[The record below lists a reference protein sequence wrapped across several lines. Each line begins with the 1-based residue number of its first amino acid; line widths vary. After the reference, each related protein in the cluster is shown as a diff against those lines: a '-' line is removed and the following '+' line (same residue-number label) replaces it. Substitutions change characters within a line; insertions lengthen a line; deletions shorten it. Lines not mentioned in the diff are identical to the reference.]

1 MLIDLHSHT
10 HVSDGQD
17 SPREL
22 VEYAKEAGVAVLAI
36 TDHDTLNGWQQIQD
50 SSDSS
55 QSNRE
60 LTIVPGAEISC
71 RTSSGMSVHM
81 LGYLFDPHN

>member
-17 SPREL
+17 SPKEL

-36 TDHDTLNGWQQIQD
+36 TDHDTLRG
-50 SSDSS
+50 
-55 QSNRE
+55 
-60 LTIVPGAEISC
+60 
-71 RTSSGMSVHM
+71 
-81 LGYLFDPHN
+81 